1 MGDVAEFV
9 GVVFAA
15 IFGLALLAIYVATII
30 WAYGDATARG
40 KSGCLVAL
48 VVAFLS
54 WPIGLI
60 VWLVFRP
67 NGRH

>member
-1 MGDVAEFV
+1 MNPQPQSNGASLILFLLL
-9 GVVFAA
+9 
-15 IFGLALLAIYVATII
+15 FGLFIWSII
-30 WAYGDATARG
+30 WSYSDAEERG

-48 VVAFLS
+48 LVALLS

-67 NGRH
+67 SDKKRY